1 MSNTDYSNAPD
12 EIDIQLEWVYGCRCQ
27 DTKRSVQYTIGRPLA
42 DSVGVMA
49 NNERIMAE
57 FKEEII
63 YFVSNIVILLNKH
76 LNRQRFYT

>member
-1 MSNTDYSNAPD
+1 M
-12 EIDIQLEWVYGCRCQ
+12 V
-27 DTKRSVQYTIGRPLA
+27 
-42 DSVGVMA
+42 A

-76 LNRQRFYT
+76 LNRQRFYTQHTQEVIALAVSN